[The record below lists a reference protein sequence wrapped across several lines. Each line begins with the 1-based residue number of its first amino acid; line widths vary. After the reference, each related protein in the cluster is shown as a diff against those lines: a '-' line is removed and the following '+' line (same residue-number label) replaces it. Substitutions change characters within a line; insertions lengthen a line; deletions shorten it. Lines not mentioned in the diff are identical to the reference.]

1 LQKFDDIGQRGNFN
15 FSGFESGFKTG
26 DNFAEVVVG
35 VLMMRFW
42 GVAYRFGLILIKIF
56 DIIFKVLIEVGAFLI
71 FFGVNR
77 VDVVFHGFI
86 YKAFIGRIEH
96 GRGLKVTRYTFG
108 AFLHVLYVVI
118 SVVTFVLRGEEL
130 R

>member
-1 LQKFDDIGQRGNFN
+1 MEKFDDIGQRGNFN

-56 DIIFKVLIEVGAFLI
+56 DILFEVLIKVSAFLI
-71 FFGVNR
+71 FFGVDS
-77 VDVVFHGFI
+77 VDIVFQGFI

-108 AFLHVLYVVI
+108 AFLHVLYVAV
-118 SVVTFVLRGEEL
+118 SVVTFILRGEKL